1 MAVGCRSSLKSDRLQ
16 INHLQANFFR
26 SINSANIPRHAVSSR
41 GGFGG
46 WICYGWTEMK
56 RPKVTT
62 SISERYSLDR
72 LEAMVQR
79 DIVRLE
85 EQLARVEADVSN
97 QTRVSTARTY
107 REMIA
112 DRRELLAQI
121 QRQSSEFLGQAV
133 V

>member
-1 MAVGCRSSLKSDRLQ
+1 MIWSCEGDSGAKGIRDELL
-16 INHLQANFFR
+16 
-26 SINSANIPRHAVSSR
+26 
-41 GGFGG
+41 
-46 WICYGWTEMK
+46 MK
-56 RPKVTT
+56 RPKATT

-85 EQLARVEADVSN
+85 EQLARVEGEANN

-121 QRQSSEFLGQAV
+121 RRQSSEFLGLAV

>member
-1 MAVGCRSSLKSDRLQ
+1 
-16 INHLQANFFR
+16 
-26 SINSANIPRHAVSSR
+26 
-41 GGFGG
+41 
-46 WICYGWTEMK
+46 MK
-56 RPKVTT
+56 RPKATT
-62 SISERYSLDR
+62 SISKRYSLDR

-85 EQLARVEADVSN
+85 EQLARVEGDTNN

-121 QRQSSEFLGQAV
+121 RRQSSEFLGQAV

>member
-1 MAVGCRSSLKSDRLQ
+1 
-16 INHLQANFFR
+16 
-26 SINSANIPRHAVSSR
+26 
-41 GGFGG
+41 
-46 WICYGWTEMK
+46 MK
-56 RPKVTT
+56 RPKVTS

-85 EQLARVEADVSN
+85 EQLARVEGDTNN

-112 DRRELLAQI
+112 DRRELLSQI
-121 QRQSSEFLGQAV
+121 RRQSSEFLGQAV

>member
-1 MAVGCRSSLKSDRLQ
+1 
-16 INHLQANFFR
+16 
-26 SINSANIPRHAVSSR
+26 
-41 GGFGG
+41 
-46 WICYGWTEMK
+46 MK
-56 RPKVTT
+56 KQRATT

-72 LEAMVQR
+72 LEAMVLR
-79 DIVRLE
+79 DIARLE
-85 EQLARVEADVSN
+85 EQLARVESDAGN

>member
-1 MAVGCRSSLKSDRLQ
+1 
-16 INHLQANFFR
+16 
-26 SINSANIPRHAVSSR
+26 
-41 GGFGG
+41 
-46 WICYGWTEMK
+46 MK
-56 RPKVTT
+56 KPKVTT